1 MNLLSLLEEDYEK
14 LRALISYYKNKINN
28 LLVRD
33 INKKES
39 MVFMYRLRREFIK
52 VRYSNKIT
60 DIIIAIN
67 EDIEVITEIMLELIM
82 LALIDTIVNLGVD
95 AQDNIRDN
103 IKFINTVYNKIM
115 KFLSNVDVVVD
126 KLKLLTLVEK
136 IISEELNHLLDALK
150 SAFGISEPY
159 IADIH
164 SIEKL
169 QVIIDGWVY
178 PYDAIE
184 TEFIAFIKV

>member
-1 MNLLSLLEEDYEK
+1 M
-14 LRALISYYKNKINN
+14 
-28 LLVRD
+28 
-33 INKKES
+33 
-39 MVFMYRLRREFIK
+39 
-52 VRYSNKIT
+52 
-60 DIIIAIN
+60 DIIEATN

-82 LALIDTIVNLGVD
+82 LAFIDTIVNLGVD

-150 SAFGISEPY
+150 SAFGISELY

-169 QVIIDGWVY
+169 QIIINGWIY
-178 PYDAIE
+178 PYDTIE